1 MFNSFLSKKIKYSS
15 SAGFTLIELMVASAL
30 FVTAVSIAIEALFA
44 IEHSYARVDGL
55 RIVMDNLNNSFD
67 LISRDV
73 RYGSVYFCGNDIED
87 VNRTYR
93 QGCPFK
99 WSTYPGVSTEGGT
112 AIMFKPSGAVAA
124 NVRKGYYLSGGKVYE
139 YILNTL
145 GATSTLPITGDDVYI
160 DTLRFFVEGANTSQ
174 TVMTND
180 STLNAP
186 GATADNYQPVIT
198 VVIAGRSIVSTSK
211 VGDSH
216 FQLQTTITARHLD
229 I

>member
-1 MFNSFLSKKIKYSS
+1 MTIS
-15 SAGFTLIELMVASAL
+15 
-30 FVTAVSIAIEALFA
+30 IEALFA
-44 IEHSYARVDGL
+44 VQHSYARIDGL
-55 RIVMDNLNNSFD
+55 RVVMDNLNNSFD
-67 LISRDV
+67 LLSRDV
-73 RYGSVYFCGNDIED
+73 RYGSVFFWSNNIED

-112 AIMFKPSGAVAA
+112 AIMFKPSGAIAS

-186 GATADNYQPVIT
+186 GATADNYQPVVTMI
-198 VVIAGRSIVSTSK
+198 IAGRAIVSTSK
-211 VGDSH
+211 TGDSH
-216 FQLQTTITARHLD
+216 FQLETTMTARHID